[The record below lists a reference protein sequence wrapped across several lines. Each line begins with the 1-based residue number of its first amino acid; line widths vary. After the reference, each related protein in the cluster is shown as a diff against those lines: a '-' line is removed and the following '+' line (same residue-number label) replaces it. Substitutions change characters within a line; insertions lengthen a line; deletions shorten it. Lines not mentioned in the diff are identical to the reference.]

1 MACFNP
7 NKNGHPQT
15 LLNYLFSRL
24 DKRFYSHSA
33 IIMGSSTSQTVQ
45 PPADLPDEDQAVSA
59 NLSQEEQAI
68 YEILSEVKRER
79 KVAPRKIVV
88 ITDLAKDYDDLA
100 ALIVLK
106 ELHRLEF
113 IQLVGVIAN
122 LYQAS
127 NRATFAR
134 GALNLLGLNDIPVA
148 CGTDGTEDYKQ
159 KLKAAFYGDPAITGK
174 PDFADGKYL
183 LDKIFSDAEREQEK
197 IHLLCLS
204 SLEDIFEYTNENKDR
219 VAKTLASV
227 HMQGGNFVNDGRLF
241 PDSKA
246 ANNYFNFEAAI
257 RWHEFLQDRNIRS
270 YTYTKIAAFAVPL
283 TTKLFKDMEASGHKI
298 GAYLR
303 ETQVKQ
309 DQAFYETAC
318 EPDPK
323 NRFAAHL
330 DQTWFLK
337 NRTTWYKYHTA
348 DEPPPGINE
357 IKPYLKVVVV
367 YDALAALG
375 SGGDDVIKALDVFIP
390 VSRELGSAE
399 SRHYIVGQSENQ
411 KGVKPEP
418 LAIAISAL
426 MKGALLF
433 RL

>member
-1 MACFNP
+1 
-7 NKNGHPQT
+7 
-15 LLNYLFSRL
+15 
-24 DKRFYSHSA
+24 
-33 IIMGSSTSQTVQ
+33 MGSSTSQTVQ
-45 PPADLPDEDQAVSA
+45 PQEDLPDEDQAVSA
-59 NLSQEEQAI
+59 DLSQEEQAI
-68 YEILSEVKRER
+68 YETLFEVKRER

-100 ALIVLK
+100 ALIILK

-113 IQLVGVIAN
+113 IRLVGVIAN

-127 NRATFAR
+127 NRASFAR

-159 KLKAAFYGDPAITGK
+159 KLKAAFYGDPEITGE
-174 PDFADGKYL
+174 PDFADGKDL

-197 IHLLCLS
+197 VHLLCLS
-204 SLEDIFEYTNENKDR
+204 SLEDIVEYTNENEDR

-227 HMQGGNFVNDGRLF
+227 HMQGGNFVEDGKLL

-246 ANNYFNFEAAI
+246 ANNYFNFEAAT
-257 RWHEFLQDRNIRS
+257 RWHKFLQDRNIRS

-283 TTKLFKDMEASGHKI
+283 TTKLFKDMEASGRKL

-303 ETQVKQ
+303 ATQVEQ
-309 DQAFYETAC
+309 DKAFYTAAC
-318 EPDPK
+318 DPK
-323 NRFAAHL
+323 TRFAAHL

-337 NRTTWYKYHTA
+337 NRTTWYKYHTT
-348 DEPPPGINE
+348 DEPPPGIDE
-357 IKPYLKVVVV
+357 IKPYLKVLVV

-375 SGGDDVIKALDVFIP
+375 SAGDDVVKELDVFIP
-390 VSRELGSAE
+390 VSRELGNAE

-426 MKGALLF
+426 MKGALLS
-433 RL
+433 RQ

>member
-1 MACFNP
+1 
-7 NKNGHPQT
+7 
-15 LLNYLFSRL
+15 
-24 DKRFYSHSA
+24 
-33 IIMGSSTSQTVQ
+33 MGSSTSQTVQ
-45 PPADLPDEDQAVSA
+45 PQEDLPDEDQAVSA
-59 NLSQEEQAI
+59 DLSQEEQAI
-68 YEILSEVKRER
+68 YETLFEVKRER

-100 ALIVLK
+100 ALIILK

-122 LYQAS
+122 LYPADKRAS
-127 NRATFAR
+127 FAR
-134 GALNLLGLNDIPVA
+134 GALDLLDLNNIPVA
-148 CGTDGTEDYKQ
+148 RGTDGTVDYKQ
-159 KLKAAFYGDPAITGK
+159 KLAAAFYGDPAITGK
-174 PDFADGKYL
+174 PDFADGKDL
-183 LDKIFSDAEREQEK
+183 LDKIFSGAERKQEK

-204 SLEDIFEYTNENKDR
+204 SLEDIVEYTNENEDR

-227 HMQGGNFVNDGRLF
+227 HMQGGNFVKDGRLL

-283 TTKLFKDMEASGHKI
+283 TTKLFKDMEATRHKI
-298 GAYLR
+298 GVYLR
-303 ETQVKQ
+303 ETQVEQ
-309 DQAFYETAC
+309 DKAFYKRAC
-318 EPDPK
+318 SPDP
-323 NRFAAHL
+323 NDRFALHL

-337 NRTTWYKYHTA
+337 NRTTWYRNHTA
-348 DEPPPGINE
+348 NEAPPGIDE
-357 IKPYLKVVVV
+357 IKPYLNVLVV

-375 SGGDDVIKALDVFIP
+375 SAGDDVVKALDVFIP
-390 VSRELGSAE
+390 VSRELGNAE
-399 SRHYIVGQSENQ
+399 SRHDIVGQSENQ

-433 RL
+433 RQ